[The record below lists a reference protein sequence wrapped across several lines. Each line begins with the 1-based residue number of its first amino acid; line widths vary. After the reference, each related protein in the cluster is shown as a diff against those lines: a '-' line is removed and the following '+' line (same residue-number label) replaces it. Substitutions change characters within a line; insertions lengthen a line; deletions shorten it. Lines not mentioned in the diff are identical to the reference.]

1 MCVNCRP
8 LIKAIDAYIQ
18 KVDSDL
24 SNELEEQGF
33 LEAEKTVEYIQ
44 DIEDGVAEALLEETD
59 YILAEAEKA
68 VDLETFAE
76 DIWLG
81 VKLNDTVK
89 DKLVTVFTEN
99 FDKFMP
105 EFIEYYIAQTDRD
118 LKLLQVSK
126 RTMAWV
132 KSWSKKLGE
141 IMKLSSHN
149 EIERILENGLKD
161 GKGIAAFTREI
172 LDSGI
177 RDEYYKARRVAV
189 TEVLRAH
196 SVAQQEAF
204 MQSPAVREKM
214 WKHTGSYRNDPRK
227 NHIDMNGKHVPVN
240 EPFELDGIKGDK
252 HNPMY
257 PRDTILPPE
266 ESINCHCICQP
277 VVDEDI
283 LGLSLEERQRLQ
295 QEAIDEMDEE
305 WEKELDAKNKAKA
318 GIDEDT
324 VKLDWL
330 RAKDREDQIKYF
342 GGGEAGKQ
350 RLALI
355 ESGVISTDEE
365 LEKLYKVND
374 KGNRVRKTLTEL
386 AEDGIFTVDRS
397 TLSHSTVGDFSN
409 LKNPKK
415 PASQKNGGN
424 MKGGGHSQAN
434 IDELNNRGIAYRIEK
449 TYSNGVRIGGIENHK
464 EKAKILGESGH
475 SWFPEDWDEDKIRI
489 AGTYTANKPQ
499 ITIEKKTDSGEI
511 TGYLHFSTYNEVTIG
526 IFSDVNKNPKT
537 IFPDD
542 IQRTLKVND

>member
-1 MCVNCRP
+1 MMCVNCRP

-18 KVDSDL
+18 KVDNDL
-24 SNELEEQGF
+24 SDELEMQGF
-33 LEAEKTVEYIQ
+33 LESEKTVEYIQ

-59 YILAEAEKA
+59 YILSEAEKA
-68 VDLETFAE
+68 IDLETFAE
-76 DIWLG
+76 DIWPG

-105 EFIEYYIAQTDRD
+105 EFVEYYIAQTDRD
-118 LKLLQVSK
+118 LTLLQVSK
-126 RTMAWV
+126 RTTAWV
-132 KSWSKKLGE
+132 KNWSKNLGD
-141 IMKLSSHN
+141 IMKLNSHN
-149 EIERILENGLKD
+149 EIERILEKGLKD

-204 MQSPAVREKM
+204 MQSPAVTEKM
-214 WKHTGSYRNDPRK
+214 WKHTGSYRNDPRE
-227 NHIDMNGKHVPVN
+227 NHVKMNGQHVPVN
-240 EPFELDGIKGDK
+240 EPFELEGIKKGT
-252 HNPMY
+252 HHPMY
-257 PRDTILPPE
+257 PRDTSLPPE

-295 QEAIDEMDEE
+295 QEAIDEMDDE

-330 RAKDREDQIKYF
+330 KAKDREDQIKYF

-374 KGNRVRKTLTEL
+374 KGKRVRKTLTEL
-386 AEDGIFTVDRS
+386 TDDGIFTC
-397 TLSHSTVGDFSN
+397 L
-409 LKNPKK
+409 L
-415 PASQKNGGN
+415 
-424 MKGGGHSQAN
+424 
-434 IDELNNRGIAYRIEK
+434 
-449 TYSNGVRIGGIENHK
+449 
-464 EKAKILGESGH
+464 
-475 SWFPEDWDEDKIRI
+475 
-489 AGTYTANKPQ
+489 YTSPSPR
-499 ITIEKKTDSGEI
+499 DS
-511 TGYLHFSTYNEVTIG
+511 
-526 IFSDVNKNPKT
+526 
-537 IFPDD
+537 
-542 IQRTLKVND
+542 